1 MDVEQRG
8 TVIDVRFPEHR
19 VHIRAVRIS
28 DKDEYFKAEL
38 VVKAELAMGD
48 TSRTVQLNRSR
59 VDMLDDFDK
68 DKLISTLQKA
78 TEEYPYLS
86 WGNMIHDA
94 FNGIMDKKREGVP
107 AELMDELDNFTP
119 RTYAV
124 YPLFVRGVANLMW
137 APGGSAK
144 SYFGLLSCVLIDRG
158 ISEFGLRAP
167 KGNALYLDWE
177 EEPDVFRQRLFAVQK
192 GLNIQNPETSG
203 IYYKK
208 MMGSL
213 VSNIEGISR
222 TVIDKDITYVVID
235 SVGAA
240 LGGNSIDQQV
250 VEDYF
255 TALRILNVT
264 SVSIDHANRAGE
276 TTGNWAIH
284 GSAFKYARAR
294 QVYELKKVQEADSGE
309 LQVVMYHRKTNDSGN
324 KSPRGFKV
332 KFDMVENYNQHE
344 DDYEKHLDKVV
355 FETLG
360 LGDADNELLRTMTL
374 GEICRELIK
383 TNGPS
388 HIDSLRANLAII
400 KDNDISDDVIHR
412 TIENSTILKLE
423 GDIVSFVQT
432 QEEKQWD
439 VS

>member
-1 MDVEQRG
+1 
-8 TVIDVRFPEHR
+8 
-19 VHIRAVRIS
+19 
-28 DKDEYFKAEL
+28 
-38 VVKAELAMGD
+38 
-48 TSRTVQLNRSR
+48 
-59 VDMLDDFDK
+59 
-68 DKLISTLQKA
+68 
-78 TEEYPYLS
+78 
-86 WGNMIHDA
+86 
-94 FNGIMDKKREGVP
+94 
-107 AELMDELDNFTP
+107 MDELDNFTP

-250 VEDYF
+250 VEEYF

>member
-1 MDVEQRG
+1 MV
-8 TVIDVRFPEHR
+8 
-19 VHIRAVRIS
+19 
-28 DKDEYFKAEL
+28 
-38 VVKAELAMGD
+38 
-48 TSRTVQLNRSR
+48 
-59 VDMLDDFDK
+59 
-68 DKLISTLQKA
+68 
-78 TEEYPYLS
+78 
-86 WGNMIHDA
+86 
-94 FNGIMDKKREGVP
+94 
-107 AELMDELDNFTP
+107 
-119 RTYAV
+119 
-124 YPLFVRGVANLMW
+124 
-137 APGGSAK
+137 
-144 SYFGLLSCVLIDRG
+144 DRG

-177 EEPDVFRQRLFAVQK
+177 EEPDVFRQRLLAVQR
-192 GLNIQNPETSG
+192 GLNVQNPETSG

-213 VSNIEGISR
+213 ASNIEGISR
-222 TVIDKDITYVVID
+222 TVVDKDISYVVVD

-240 LGGNSIDQQV
+240 LGGSGIDQQV

-255 TALRILNVT
+255 TSLRVLNVT
-264 SVSIDHANRAGE
+264 SLSIDHANRAGE

-294 QVYELKKVQEADSGE
+294 QVYELRKVQEADSGE

-332 KFDMVENYNQHE
+332 RFEMKENYNQYE

-383 TNGPS
+383 THGPT
-388 HIDSLRANLAII
+388 HIDMLRSNVAII
-400 KDNDISDDVIHR
+400 KDNDISDDVIKR
-412 TIENSTILKLE
+412 TIENSNMLKLE
-423 GDIVSFVQT
+423 GDTVTLAQL

-439 VS
+439 VN

>member
-1 MDVEQRG
+1 MEIEHRG
-8 TVIDVRFPEHR
+8 TVIDIRFHEEK
-19 VHIRAVRIS
+19 VHIRAERIR

-38 VVKAELAMGD
+38 TIKAELTMGD
-48 TSRTVQLNRSR
+48 VSRTVQLDRSN
-59 VDMLDDFDK
+59 VDMLEPYDK
-68 DKLISTLQKA
+68 SKLIDTLQKA

-86 WGNMIHDA
+86 WGNLITDA
-94 FNGIMDKKREGVP
+94 FNGIMDKKREGIP
-107 AELMDELDNFTP
+107 AELMDELDDFTP

-144 SYFGLLSCVLIDRG
+144 SYFALLSCVMVDRG

-177 EEPDVFRQRLFAVQK
+177 EEPDVFRQRLLAVQR

-213 VSNIEGISR
+213 ASNIEGISR
-222 TVIDKDITYVVID
+222 TVIDKDITYVVVD

-240 LGGNSIDQQV
+240 LGGNGIDQQV

-255 TALRILNVT
+255 SALRILGVT

-276 TTGNWAIH
+276 TTGNWSIH
-284 GSAFKYARAR
+284 GSAFKYNRSR
-294 QVYELKKVQEADSGE
+294 QVYELKKIQEADSGE
-309 LQVVMYHRKTNDSGN
+309 LQVVLYHRKSNDSGN

-332 KFDMVENYNQHE
+332 RFEMKENYNQYE

-383 TNGPS
+383 THGPI
-388 HIDSLRANLAII
+388 HIDALRSGVAII
-400 KDNDISDDVIHR
+400 KDNDISDDVIKR
-412 TIENSTILKLE
+412 TIENSNMLKLE
-423 GDIVSFVQT
+423 GDTVTLVQL

-439 VS
+439 VN

>member
-1 MDVEQRG
+1 
-8 TVIDVRFPEHR
+8 
-19 VHIRAVRIS
+19 
-28 DKDEYFKAEL
+28 
-38 VVKAELAMGD
+38 
-48 TSRTVQLNRSR
+48 
-59 VDMLDDFDK
+59 
-68 DKLISTLQKA
+68 
-78 TEEYPYLS
+78 
-86 WGNMIHDA
+86 
-94 FNGIMDKKREGVP
+94 
-107 AELMDELDNFTP
+107 
-119 RTYAV
+119 
-124 YPLFVRGVANLMW
+124 
-137 APGGSAK
+137 
-144 SYFGLLSCVLIDRG
+144 
-158 ISEFGLRAP
+158 
-167 KGNALYLDWE
+167 
-177 EEPDVFRQRLFAVQK
+177 
-192 GLNIQNPETSG
+192 
-203 IYYKK
+203 

-388 HIDSLRANLAII
+388 HIDSLRSSLAII

-423 GDIVSFVQT
+423 GDTVSFVQT

-439 VS
+439 VN